1 MPYKNGCLML
11 LLPTEATVEKKT
23 NTCTDQCCPK
33 YQMNTCAGQCCPMY
47 HWRPQIIQ
55 ANWIHV
61 LGHII
66 VNTDDKERDRKFSNG
81 MESLGHCYNQSEH
94 WLWNWHGCCLMVS
107 GWRFEDYNYN
117 IDSEIDNL
125 WCPVEDWKTITLTL
139 KLTWLLSCGVQLKI
153 GRL

>member
-1 MPYKNGCLML
+1 MYKKDCLML
-11 LLPTEATVEKKT
+11 LLPTEATTEKKT

-33 YQMNTCAGQCCPMY
+33 DQMNTCATDQCCPRYQMNTCAGQCCPMY

-61 LGHII
+61 SGHII

-81 MESLGHCYNQSEH
+81 MESLGHCYRQSEH

-117 IDSEIDNL
+117 SD
-125 WCPVEDWKTITLTL
+125 L
-139 KLTWLLSCGVQLKI
+139 KLTSCGVQLKI
-153 GRL
+153 WRL